1 MAEFSEIIGE
11 ELISVSFVQDYLVLD
26 FDGPTVTLYTW
37 PSVLLEDGSFA
48 FGEPGYR
55 DMLCAQI
62 GDTVVQAQLEEFSAL
77 TIEFENGIV
86 FGVSLREEDV
96 TGPQAGS
103 FTIDGEMVEF

>member
-1 MAEFSEIIGE
+1 MADFSDIIGE
-11 ELISVSFVQDYLVLD
+11 ELTSVAFVSDYLVLD
-26 FDGPTVTLYTW
+26 FDGPTVTYYAW
-37 PSVLLEDGSFA
+37 PSVLLEDGSFG

-62 GDTVVQAQLEEFSAL
+62 GENVVQAQLEEFSAV

-86 FGVSLREEDV
+86 FGLSLREEDLQI
-96 TGPQAGS
+96 PQAGS

>member
-1 MAEFSEIIGE
+1 MAEFSDIIGE
-11 ELISVSFVQDYLVLD
+11 ELTSVAFVQDYLVLE
-26 FDGPTVTLYTW
+26 FDGPLVTLYAW
-37 PSVLLEDGSFA
+37 PSVLLEDGSFS

-55 DMLCAQI
+55 DALCAQI
-62 GDTVVQAQLEEFSAL
+62 GDTVVQAQMEEFAAL

-103 FTIDGEMVEF
+103 FTIDDEIVEF